1 MDNEKFQTT
10 VLEHMARMTQEITV
24 LRQGMEELRKGQEEI
39 RQDIKEIRQDIVEM
53 RQDIA
58 ELQISQVRMENRLME
73 KINILFDAR
82 KIQEDVNKRIF
93 TRLDELEAKIDE
105 RTWKHPYIIRED
117 ES

>member
-1 MDNEKFQTT
+1 MDNEKFQTI
-10 VLEHMARMTQEITV
+10 VLEHMARMTQEITI
-24 LRQGMEELRKGQEEI
+24 LRQGQEEM
-39 RQDIKEIRQDIVEM
+39 RQDSKEM

-58 ELQISQVRMENRLME
+58 ELQISQIRMENRMME

-93 TRLDELEAKIDE
+93 TRFDELEAKIEE
-105 RTWKHPYIIRED
+105 RNWKHPYIIRED

>member
-1 MDNEKFQTT
+1 MDNEKFQTI
-10 VLEHMARMTQEITV
+10 VLEHMARMTQEITI
-24 LRQGMEELRKGQEEI
+24 LRQGQEEM
-39 RQDIKEIRQDIVEM
+39 RQDSKEM

-58 ELQISQVRMENRLME
+58 ELQISQIRMENRMME

-93 TRLDELEAKIDE
+93 TRFDELGAKIEE
-105 RTWKHPYIIRED
+105 RTWKQPYIIREN